1 MKVLLVNGSPH
12 ENGCVYTSL
21 KEVADTLEENGISAE
36 IHWIGKGDIAG
47 CKGCGYCK
55 SKGKCVI
62 DDDVNSIGARVDEFD
77 GFIFGAPL
85 AERFHKPF
93 VPVRKMGKLPRKTVS
108 QSYAL
113 EYGTATIEMH
123 EDAVKPG
130 QRVVLVDDLLATG
143 GTMAAACSLVERLG
157 GIVAQILFVVEL
169 AGFRARETTL
179 AGRPVKT
186 LLVYEGK

>member
-1 MKVLLVNGSPH
+1 MK
-12 ENGCVYTSL
+12 SL
-21 KEVADTLEENGISAE
+21 RDYIYEIPDFPAPGILFRDITGILDSGAGFGLCCADLADAVAGLDFDIVAGIES
-36 IHWIGKGDIAG
+36 
-47 CKGCGYCK
+47 
-55 SKGKCVI
+55 
-62 DDDVNSIGARVDEFD
+62 R

-130 QRVVLVDDLLATG
+130 ERVVLVDDLLATG

-157 GIVAQILFVVEL
+157 GVVAKILFVVEL
-169 AGFRARETTL
+169 KGFDARNTTL
-179 AGRPVKT
+179 AGRPVVT
-186 LLVYEGK
+186 LLSYDGK

>member
-1 MKVLLVNGSPH
+1 MKTLLDY
-12 ENGCVYTSL
+12 VYTIPDFPVPGILFRDITGILDSGAGFGL
-21 KEVADTLEENGISAE
+21 CCADLADALQGVDFDVVAAIES
-36 IHWIGKGDIAG
+36 
-47 CKGCGYCK
+47 
-55 SKGKCVI
+55 
-62 DDDVNSIGARVDEFD
+62 R
-77 GFIFGAPL
+77 GFIFAAPL

-93 VPVRKMGKLPRKTVS
+93 VPVRKKGKLPRKTVS
-108 QSYAL
+108 QTYEL
-113 EYGTATIEMH
+113 EYGQATIEIH
-123 EDAVKPG
+123 EDAIKPG

-157 GIVAQILFVVEL
+157 GVVAKILFVVEL